1 MPCRNS
7 LPPFLINRHRPTLL
21 PPHPTTPH
29 YAYLRHRHWCF
40 AWPSVILWCIVPHG
54 FSKRWNQLRC
64 CKTNASQQ
72 QRKSNHWFSIHNT
85 FQMSFTAHKKFC
97 HRGRTNRGK
106 HQELAQMQTRHDGGE
121 RWRLLLG
128 GFKKKKRATKKKY
141 KWAKRSVGQ
150 DHGWRTIRERNAGR
164 ATRTNSIGALLNKC
178 GTGKQ
183 WPRFC
188 CCNHI
193 KCPPTFVH
201 CLCGSVGVV
210 LCGISTEHHE
220 AKLQRCFFAL
230 PYVEVV
236 VVVLVEV
243 LTVRGFHSFL
253 LIKWE
258 LVLPTPSSLTPC
270 QGISTA
276 RARRWPDRK

>member
-1 MPCRNS
+1 
-7 LPPFLINRHRPTLL
+7 
-21 PPHPTTPH
+21 
-29 YAYLRHRHWCF
+29 
-40 AWPSVILWCIVPHG
+40 
-54 FSKRWNQLRC
+54 
-64 CKTNASQQ
+64 
-72 QRKSNHWFSIHNT
+72 
-85 FQMSFTAHKKFC
+85 
-97 HRGRTNRGK
+97 
-106 HQELAQMQTRHDGGE
+106 
-121 RWRLLLG
+121 
-128 GFKKKKRATKKKY
+128 
-141 KWAKRSVGQ
+141 VGQ

-243 LTVRGFHSFL
+243 LTVRAWGKSFICRNEDFLYL
-253 LIKWE
+253 LPPPIL
-258 LVLPTPSSLTPC
+258 LVI
-270 QGISTA
+270 QVIF
-276 RARRWPDRK
+276 RARR